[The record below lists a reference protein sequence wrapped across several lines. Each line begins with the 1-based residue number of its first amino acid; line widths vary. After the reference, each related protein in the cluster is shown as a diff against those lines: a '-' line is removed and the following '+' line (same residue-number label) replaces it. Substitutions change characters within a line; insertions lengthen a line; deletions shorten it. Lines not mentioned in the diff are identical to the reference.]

1 MAVKVVNAKKD
12 NGTKR
17 NQKLIVSFMSS
28 SLKSAM
34 GDSIFFTW
42 AVGKKIA

>member
-1 MAVKVVNAKKD
+1 MAVRVVNAKKD

-28 SLKSAM
+28 SLKSDM
-34 GDSIFFTW
+34 DDSILFPW
-42 AVGKKIA
+42 AVGKKMA

>member
-1 MAVKVVNAKKD
+1 MSVKVVNAKKD

-34 GDSIFFTW
+34 GDSIFFPW